1 MLRSQ
6 RTLRKAGFTLI
17 EVLIVVAIVAV
28 LAGMVGTSFVGSGQ
42 TQAMQGFAYRM
53 AQRVELARDRAL
65 QRNREWGL
73 YLEADAYEFAE
84 FNETTQMWEPYTLR
98 PFNTEAYTA
107 QVEMSA
113 EIEEYQGQVETEE
126 ELLPDLIL
134 FSSGEVTPFKI
145 TMKHIAI
152 PELIW
157 VLESDGFTRTTAFR
171 END

>member
-53 AQRVELARDRAL
+53 AQRIELARDRAL

-73 YLEADAYEFAE
+73 YLETNAYEFAE
-84 FNETTQMWEPYTLR
+84 FNETTQM
-98 PFNTEAYTA
+98 
-107 QVEMSA
+107 
-113 EIEEYQGQVETEE
+113 
-126 ELLPDLIL
+126 
-134 FSSGEVTPFKI
+134 
-145 TMKHIAI
+145 
-152 PELIW
+152 
-157 VLESDGFTRTTAFR
+157 
-171 END
+171 